1 MSSSY
6 ETILYEAHDRYA
18 KITLNRPHKMNAF
31 NETMFREWMDA
42 LDRAESD
49 DGVRAVIWTGTGD
62 RAFSTGFDISPDAG
76 RVGGSPVGR
85 SAEQS
90 RESAERSCRY
100 ALRLW
105 DYPKPIVAAVA
116 GYCLAVAHEFVQM
129 CDLVIAA
136 DNAIFGEPE
145 IRHHSGPPILITPYV
160 VGLHKAK
167 ELLLMGDSIEAR
179 EAERLGLVNRVV
191 PTARLQAEA
200 ERVARRLALVPPLA
214 LKLNKM
220 AINQLWEQMGIRQV
234 LAHNAGLVAIT
245 HATEVPEWQRFRSIQ
260 MEHGF
265 KAFLEA
271 RDKPFRDLDAP
282 DGQ

>member
-1 MSSSY
+1 MSTNY
-6 ETILYEAHDRYA
+6 ETILYEVRERFA

-31 NETMFREWMDA
+31 NDTMFREWLDA
-42 LDRAESD
+42 LDRAEAD
-49 DGVRAVIWTGTGD
+49 DEVRAVIWTGAGD

-85 SAEQS
+85 TAEQS
-90 RESAERSCRY
+90 RQSAERSCRY

-116 GYCLAVAHEFVQM
+116 GHCLAVAHEFVQM
-129 CDLVIAA
+129 CDIVVAA

-145 IRHHSGPPILITPYV
+145 IRHHSGPPVLITPYI

-167 ELLLMGDSIEAR
+167 ELMLMGDSINAH

-191 PTARLQAEA
+191 PVARLQAEA
-200 ERVARRLALVPPLA
+200 ERLAKRLALVPPLA
-214 LKLNKM
+214 LKLNKL
-220 AINQLWEQMGIRQV
+220 AINQLWEQMGLRQV
-234 LAHNAGLVAIT
+234 LTQNAGLVAIT
-245 HATEVPEWQRFRSIQ
+245 HATDVPEWERFREIQ
-260 MEHGF
+260 KAHGF

-271 RDKPFRDLDAP
+271 RDKPFRDLDA
-282 DGQ
+282 QE

>member
-1 MSSSY
+1 MSTSY
-6 ETILYEAHDRYA
+6 ETILYEVRDRFA

-31 NETMFREWMDA
+31 NDAMFRKWMDA
-42 LDRAESD
+42 LDRAEAD
-49 DGVRAVIWTGTGD
+49 DEVRAVIWTGAGD

-85 SAEQS
+85 TAEQS
-90 RESAERSCRY
+90 RQSAERSCRY

-116 GYCLAVAHEFVQM
+116 GHCLAVAHEFVQM
-129 CDLVIAA
+129 CDIVVAA

-145 IRHHSGPPILITPYV
+145 IRHHSGPPVLITPYI

-167 ELLLMGDSIEAR
+167 ELMLMGDSIKAH

-191 PTARLQAEA
+191 PVADLQAEA
-200 ERVARRLALVPPLA
+200 ERLAKRLALVPSLA
-214 LKLNKM
+214 LKLNKL
-220 AINQLWEQMGIRQV
+220 AINQLWEQMGLRHV
-234 LAHNAGLVAIT
+234 LTQNAGLVAIT
-245 HATEVPEWQRFRSIQ
+245 HATDVPEWERFREIQ
-260 MEHGF
+260 KAHGF

-282 DGQ
+282 E